1 MSEGWITY
9 FLNICAVVAQKS
21 KDPSTKVGCV
31 IVNGHNAI
39 LSTGYNGL
47 PRNVMEQPA
56 RYERPAKYRW
66 TEHAERNAIYNA
78 ARHGISL
85 DGTTLFVTGLP
96 PCADC
101 ARAII
106 QCGIKEVCVCVP
118 ADSSASARWADET
131 EISRIMFQEAGVAMM
146 FTTQQQQKEGN

>member
-1 MSEGWITY
+1 MNSGWITY
-9 FLNICAVVAQKS
+9 FLNICVAVAQKS

-85 DGTTLFVTGLP
+85 DGATLFVTGLP

-146 FTTQQQQKEGN
+146 FISQQHGELGK